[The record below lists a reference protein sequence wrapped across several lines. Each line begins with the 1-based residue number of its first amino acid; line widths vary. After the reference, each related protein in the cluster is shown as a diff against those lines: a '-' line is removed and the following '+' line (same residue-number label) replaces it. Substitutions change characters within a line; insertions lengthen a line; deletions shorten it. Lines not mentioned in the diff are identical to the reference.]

1 MRWNWRIVHRMAEPV
16 ATPKTRRG
24 RSAAR
29 QGLRDSHSP
38 RDEPRRWIDVS
49 AARPQGPAAKPQ
61 DDLPKPEMRQSP
73 VTGDLSRSLPE
84 PIELGYG
91 RRLTTLQD
99 VDDHLTTLTQMQ
111 RTFRSWRLVEQ
122 AVAEAAQGG
131 DIRDV
136 VVCVKLARILDS

>member
-1 MRWNWRIVHRMAEPV
+1 
-16 ATPKTRRG
+16 
-24 RSAAR
+24 
-29 QGLRDSHSP
+29 
-38 RDEPRRWIDVS
+38 
-49 AARPQGPAAKPQ
+49 
-61 DDLPKPEMRQSP
+61 MRQSP

-99 VDDHLTTLTQMQ
+99 VEDHLTTLTQMQ